1 MKYDLWNAIHKCT
14 KCNAV
19 MKKKKLIIEDIS
31 IRGWECAQ
39 CKEAVLHP
47 EDAQKMFV
55 FNKLKKG
62 LSIKVGELGKSLIMR
77 IPKEVA
83 EFYRISKGEEIKLKA
98 ENLNKMELNLSG

>member
-1 MKYDLWNAIHKCT
+1 MKRDIWNAVHQCIKCD
-14 KCNAV
+14 KI
-19 MKKKKLIIEDIS
+19 MKKNIFTIEGVNV
-31 IRGWECAQ
+31 RGWECHK

-62 LSIKVGELGKSLIMR
+62 LSVKVGELGKNLIMR

-83 EFYRISKGEEIKLKA
+83 EFYKISKGGEIKLKA
-98 ENLNKMELNLSG
+98 DSFNKIELDIT

>member
-1 MKYDLWNAIHKCT
+1 MKRDIWNAVHQCI
-14 KCNAV
+14 KCNKS
-19 MKKKKLIIEDIS
+19 MKKNVFTIEGVRV
-31 IRGWECAQ
+31 RGWECLA

-62 LSIKVGELGKSLIMR
+62 LSIKIGELGKNLIMR

-83 EFYRISKGEEIKLKA
+83 EFYKISKGGEIRLKA
-98 ENLNKMELNLSG
+98 DSFNKIELDIT